1 MSEFA
6 SICVLVSL
14 WWPAYTSIFQQNV
27 LYWFGCRI
35 IWAAARTHNK
45 VAAKRGLLHQLSHG
59 LAAGVDAGPC
69 YLVAVATAASPW
81 PRPSSD
87 GEEEEC
93 AASSEHGR
101 IWHATGR
108 VRCTRERLTP
118 AGVNMHLTE

>member
-1 MSEFA
+1 
-6 SICVLVSL
+6 
-14 WWPAYTSIFQQNV
+14 V

-69 YLVAVATAASPW
+69 YLVAVAAAASPW

-87 GEEEEC
+87 GEEFVRSLDRVNID
-93 AASSEHGR
+93 AF
-101 IWHATGR
+101 ATPQDAF
-108 VRCTRERLTP
+108 VARLT
-118 AGVNMHLTE
+118 G